1 MSEFLCRIE
10 FDEEVQGKLNN
21 TMNHM
26 KERLLRKSQRTWR
39 HIDEDLYGGLNWM
52 VDFGPDSVVNM
63 KLRKKDVTN
72 YALNNEGNIYNS
84 LINKV
89 CTYSTITLLI
99 PGTFQ

>member
-1 MSEFLCRIE
+1 
-10 FDEEVQGKLNN
+10 
-21 TMNHM
+21 M

-52 VDFGPDSVVNM
+52 VDFEPDSVLNM

-72 YALNNEGNIYNS
+72 YALNNEGNIYNN

-89 CTYSTITLLI
+89 CKILADLLTVCTL
-99 PGTFQ
+99 FYNYRVDCQK